1 MGARFSGFSNCFD
14 LVTYSASVAGSKR
27 CAEARE
33 GFLDVFFTDA
43 ASTRPS
49 SNGGWSSSLRGSSVI
64 GSHAVSSRHHADGA
78 RFEAGGGPGAAAG
91 ASPEGRSER
100 RLPRRAS
107 PSPPAPAACFFVFA
121 AGFRFP
127 GRRPRGFASAA
138 AAGAEAGAPGGAG
151 IERGMN
157 GALVARSSFPA
168 GGEGRDDGGSS
179 RRRHLPAAAR
189 RRLGAARRGC
199 RRGAARPPACPGAGA
214 AAPARGRGRRLR
226 RGHPK
231 RRNARWGATSH
242 RRGRD
247 LTEIAKLRGAC
258 HARPRARRGRF
269 VLPVRAERTRR
280 ARR

>member
-91 ASPEGRSER
+91 ASPEGRSGAAA
-100 RLPRRAS
+100 PAAGAS
-107 PSPPAPAACFFVFA
+107 PSPPASAACFFVFA

-127 GRRPRGFASAA
+127 GRRPRGFASAV
-138 AAGAEAGAPGGAG
+138 AAGAEAGALGGAG

-168 GGEGRDDGGSS
+168 GGEGRDDGGFVEAAPSS
-179 RRRHLPAAAR
+179 RGCASPPRRRPPRVPTRRRATPGALPAPEPP
-189 RRLGAARRGC
+189 
-199 RRGAARPPACPGAGA
+199 RPPGGGAGGSGA
-214 AAPARGRGRRLR
+214 DI
-226 RGHPK
+226 
-231 RRNARWGATSH
+231 RNAGTRGGAQRAT
-242 RRGRD
+242 
-247 LTEIAKLRGAC
+247 GAV
-258 HARPRARRGRF
+258 AI
-269 VLPVRAERTRR
+269 
-280 ARR
+280 